1 MDIFKRILVGIDLTQ
16 MDETLLKFT
25 SMLVDNFEV
34 DTVYFIHVAKSLE
47 IPEGLSKQYPGLLAP
62 TDETIENQING
73 LLETHFEDK
82 SKVSTQIIV
91 REGNAEEKIL
101 RWSGIK
107 EVDLMILG
115 RKRTLKGSGLLVS
128 KLTRAGHCSTILI
141 PEFCEA
147 SIKKVMIPVDF
158 STNSEIAFREGMTI
172 KKALD
177 AEVILQHTYRV
188 PIGYNASGKSYEEFR
203 TIMETHAV
211 EDARK
216 FLARLGSNS
225 DDVKIA
231 VTEDDND
238 EPADKIY
245 EEANVRNVDLMV
257 ISSRGRTGIASLLLG
272 SVAEKLSQYN
282 ANIPLLIVRDKGESM
297 GFLEALWRI

>member
-34 DTVYFIHVAKSLE
+34 DAVYFIHVVKSLE
-47 IPEGLSKQYPGLLAP
+47 IPEGLSKQYPDLLVP
-62 TDETIENQING
+62 LDESIEKQIDS
-73 LLETHFEDK
+73 LLETHFK
-82 SKVSTQIIV
+82 NRNKVNTQIIV

-128 KLTRAGHCSTILI
+128 KLTRSGHCSALLV
-141 PEFCEA
+141 PEFCGAE
-147 SIKKVMIPVDF
+147 IRKVMIPVDF
-158 STNSEIAFREGMTI
+158 SKNSKIAFSEAMTI
-172 KKALD
+172 RKVLSASI
-177 AEVILQHTYRV
+177 ILQHTYRV
-188 PIGYNASGKSYEEFR
+188 PIGYHASGKSYEEFR
-203 TIMETHAV
+203 KIMEAHAI
-211 EDARK
+211 EDAHN
-216 FLARLGSNS
+216 FLS
-225 DDVKIA
+225 DLKSTPEEIEIA

-238 EPADKIY
+238 QPADKIY
-245 EEANVRNVDLMV
+245 EEANVRNVDLVV

-282 ANIPLLIVRDKGESM
+282 TNIPLLIVRDKGESM